1 MQCAPKIKAHIAF
14 PVHFLMKNDVK
25 CMMDTNSPQNA
36 DMSLCESVRGGT
48 AYPIKIWLNLR
59 TEGYIPPVY
68 GMSMTI
74 DEDHIRSEDQR
85 RAYENIV
92 LKKRKDP
99 EPPELLT
106 AADKAAYPAL
116 MAEMRDTVP
125 GMRKLL
131 ANYAV
136 VPHVEVQT
144 LLAYH
149 QYKFLKAIL
158 ERLEAGPGVSQ

>member
-1 MQCAPKIKAHIAF
+1 M
-14 PVHFLMKNDVK
+14 
-25 CMMDTNSPQNA
+25 
-36 DMSLCESVRGGT
+36 
-48 AYPIKIWLNLR
+48 
-59 TEGYIPPVY
+59 
-68 GMSMTI
+68 I
-74 DEDHIRSEDQR
+74 DESNIPESR
-85 RAYENIV
+85 RDAYERIV
-92 LKKRKDP
+92 KKNRNPD
-99 EPPELLT
+99 PPELLT